1 MSDFV
6 YLNSPIGWLLLTANE
21 KALERIDFSEEPG
34 TTATRSEI
42 LQEAVR
48 QLGEYFTGSRQT
60 FDLPLHLRGTP
71 FQQQVWSAL
80 LQVPYGQTASYKDI
94 AQAIGNPK
102 AVRAVGLANGRNPIP
117 IIVPCHRIIG
127 ANGQLVGYSSGLW
140 RKEWLLKHER
150 SNGSM
155 QHNKNLTKNI

>member
-6 YLNSPIGWLLLTANE
+6 YLNSPIGWLRLTANE
-21 KALERIDFSEEPG
+21 HALERIDFSEEPG

-48 QLGEYFTGSRQT
+48 QLNEYFSGSRLT
-60 FDLPLHLRGTP
+60 FDLPLHLQGTP

-94 AQAIGNPK
+94 AQAIGKPR
-102 AVRAVGLANGRNPIP
+102 AVRAVGMANGRNPIP

-127 ANGQLVGYSSGLW
+127 ADGQLVGYSSGLW
-140 RKEWLLKHER
+140 RKEWLLKHEKAK
-150 SNGSM
+150 GLM
-155 QHNKNLTKNI
+155 GHN

>member
-6 YLNSPIGWLLLTANE
+6 YLNSPIGWLRLTANE
-21 KALERIDFSEEPG
+21 HALERIDFSEEPG

-48 QLGEYFTGSRQT
+48 QLNEYFLGSRLT
-60 FDLPLHLRGTP
+60 FDLPLHLQGTP

-94 AQAIGNPK
+94 AQAIGKPR
-102 AVRAVGLANGRNPIP
+102 AVRAVGMANGRNPIP

-127 ANGQLVGYSSGLW
+127 ADGQLVGYSSGLW
-140 RKEWLLKHER
+140 RKEWLLKHEKAK
-150 SNGSM
+150 GLM
-155 QHNKNLTKNI
+155 GHN

>member
-1 MSDFV
+1 MADFV
-6 YLNSPIGWLLLTANE
+6 YLNSPIGWLRLTANE
-21 KALERIDFSEEPG
+21 HALERIDFSEEPG

-48 QLGEYFTGSRQT
+48 QLNEYFSGSRLT
-60 FDLPLHLRGTP
+60 FDLPLHLQGTP

-94 AQAIGNPK
+94 AQAIGKPK
-102 AVRAVGLANGRNPIP
+102 AVRAVGMANGRNPIP

-127 ANGQLVGYSSGLW
+127 ADGQLVGYSSGLW
-140 RKEWLLKHER
+140 RKEWLLKHEKAKGLMR
-150 SNGSM
+150 
-155 QHNKNLTKNI
+155 HN

>member
-6 YLNSPIGWLLLTANE
+6 YLNSPIGWLRLTANE
-21 KALERIDFSEEPG
+21 HALVRIDFSEEPG

-48 QLGEYFTGSRQT
+48 QLNEYFSGSRLT
-60 FDLPLHLRGTP
+60 FDLPLHLQGTP

-94 AQAIGNPK
+94 AQAIGKPR
-102 AVRAVGLANGRNPIP
+102 AVRAVGMANGRNPIP

-127 ANGQLVGYSSGLW
+127 ADGQLVGYSSGLW
-140 RKEWLLKHER
+140 RKEWLLKHEKAK
-150 SNGSM
+150 GLM
-155 QHNKNLTKNI
+155 GHN